1 MATQTGLDFLRTRTV
16 VDCDTLDEEGMYEP
30 DHHDQDDLLI
40 RNDSCENSWSVSRLH
55 IEPGEFTHNYGCYV

>member
-30 DHHDQDDLLI
+30 GQHEQNNLLMDD
-40 RNDSCENSWSVSRLH
+40 DSCKNVWS
-55 IEPGEFTHNYGCYV
+55 IP